1 MKSRVKTV
9 FFLLSLFCF
18 LTSAAVV
25 NAQYSVKINQIDTS
39 NFPEIKAYISV
50 VDDSNKPVK
59 GLYESNFTITEDG
72 VPGPVDF
79 TVESMLRS
87 GEPIAV
93 VLAID
98 TSGSMKGQAMEHAR
112 EAALKFVEGL
122 GDNDLAA
129 VIDFNDKEHIISEF
143 TSDKGS
149 ISRAIE
155 GLDVAGTK
163 TALYDAIYKA
173 LEMSSRP
180 GLPFRKVIIVL
191 SDGKDEGSVLTID
204 DGITKARDASIP
216 IYTVGLGP
224 NVDRKPLMRTSRLTG
239 GESLFAPTSS
249 DLIAL
254 YDAISEQLKNQYIL
268 TYNTTTILND
278 GLQHNLELSVS
289 IGDSIFKN
297 DRTFVSPSFAPP
309 TATPTAWNW
318 TWFWIAVAGLVVLI
332 VILIIVI
339 VTQRRKSRS
348 RGAGEGEY
356 SPDSD
361 YMDESMTVTGPAA
374 GEAEE
379 GRRTMRGAVA
389 GGAYPADKTVIM
401 KAEEFLTAWIEIT
414 KGPDKGKSFN
424 LEEERTKIGRTGAN
438 NVSLSDDTISREH
451 AVIDNEDGKY
461 RVTDLASTNG
471 TFVDGKKVSTRVVKD
486 GDKIGFGDTEAI
498 IRIVKSKG

>member
-1 MKSRVKTV
+1 MKNRVKTA

-18 LTSAAVV
+18 LTSAVTVKAE
-25 NAQYSVKINQIDTS
+25 YSVKINQIDTS
-39 NFPEIKAYISV
+39 KFPEIKAYISV

-59 GLYESNFTITEDG
+59 GLFESNFTITEDG
-72 VPGPVDF
+72 IPGPTNF

-129 VIDFNDKEHIISEF
+129 VVDFNDKEHIISEF
-143 TSDKGS
+143 TSDKES
-149 ISRAIE
+149 LKRAIE

-173 LEMSSRP
+173 LEIGSRP
-180 GLPFRKVIIVL
+180 GLPFRKVIIIL

-204 DGITKARDASIP
+204 DGITRAKDSSIP
-216 IYTVGLGP
+216 VYTIGLGP
-224 NVDRKPLMRTSRLTG
+224 NVDRKPLMRVSRLTG
-239 GESLFAPTSS
+239 GEALFAPTSS
-249 DLIAL
+249 DLVTL

-268 TYNTTTILND
+268 TYVTTALTGD
-278 GLQHNLELSVS
+278 GLQHTLGLSVS
-289 IGDSIFKN
+289 IGDSIFKD
-297 DRTFVSPSFAPP
+297 DRTFISPKVSPP
-309 TATPTAWNW
+309 TTAWNW

-332 VILIIVI
+332 IILIIVI
-339 VTQRRKSRS
+339 VSQKRKSK
-348 RGAGEGEY
+348 GEGAEAGEY
-356 SPDSD
+356 PPDSD
-361 YMDESMTVTGPAA
+361 VMDDSMTVTGLAA
-374 GEAEE
+374 GGVEE
-379 GRRTMRGAVA
+379 GRRTMRGTGA
-389 GGAYPADKTVIM
+389 AYPADKTVIM

-424 LEEERTKIGRTGAN
+424 LKEERTKIGRTGAN
-438 NVSLSDDTISREH
+438 DISLSDDTISREH
-451 AVIDNEDGKY
+451 AVIDNEDGRY
-461 RVTDLASTNG
+461 RLTDLASTNG
-471 TFVDGKKVSTRVVKD
+471 TFVDGKKVSTRVIKD
-486 GDKIGFGDTEAI
+486 SDKIGFGDTEAI